1 MFRTHQRSDFRGG
14 ITVCGIFGYV
24 GGKSAAKEIVQGLQ
38 ALTYRGYDSAG
49 VAVQNDYGTQ
59 IKKGVGAISEI
70 AGVASLR
77 GKVGVGHTRWATHG
91 EVSVNN
97 AHPFS
102 YGGYTVVHN
111 GIIENYA
118 ELKRELTAKGY
129 VFQSQTD
136 SEVIVMLLHFYREY
150 PLLTALRKTV
160 ERLTGSYAI
169 VALSDRDKG
178 SIVCTR
184 KNSPLIIGLGK
195 EETFISSDVPALYG
209 KAYQY
214 TPLNEGDFVWVHMG
228 GISFYHGETEV
239 FPKLYSVNEN
249 ASCHEKRGYAHF
261 MRKEI
266 GEVPN
271 AVNNTL
277 TLLRGQEIALKR
289 VFSNA
294 TRVLLT
300 GCGTAFH
307 AAVFGKYL
315 LSRALKIPTQAEVAS
330 ELRYSG
336 EKVEKSCVCIAITQS
351 GETADTLR
359 LLQSLKKQ
367 GHKKLIV
374 ITNTPRSS
382 VTAFADITLLTGAG
396 PEIGVAAT
404 KSFTS
409 QLAAFTFIVQALSG
423 ERGEF
428 ITLPKLLTKTLQLE
442 SETKEIAR
450 ELQGQ
455 KSVFFLGRDLDYP
468 LALEGSLKL
477 KEVSYLF
484 SDGYAAGELKHGTL
498 ALIEKGTPV
507 IVCLTQPRLAE
518 KTLNALHEV
527 SCRGA
532 KVFLITQYEKYSG
545 VLGVE
550 KCLLLPPSSPHLAPL
565 LLSVPLQFLA
575 YHTAVLMGRNPD
587 RPRNLAKSVTVE

>member
-1 MFRTHQRSDFRGG
+1 M
-14 ITVCGIFGYV
+14 CGIFGYV
-24 GGKSAAKEIVQGLQ
+24 GYNSATKEIMQGLS

-49 VAVQNDYGTQ
+49 VAVQNNNRTQ

-70 AGVASLR
+70 TEAATLKGS
-77 GKVGVGHTRWATHG
+77 VGVGHTRWATHG
-91 EVSVNN
+91 GVSERN
-97 AHPFS
+97 AHPFT
-102 YGGYTVVHN
+102 YGGYTAVHN

-118 ELKRELTAKGY
+118 QLKKELIQMGY
-129 VFQSQTD
+129 VFQSETD
-136 SEVIVMLLHFYREY
+136 SEVIVMLLHFYRAF
-150 PLLTALRKTV
+150 PLLTALRKTA

-169 VALSDRDKG
+169 VALSDAEKG
-178 SIVCTR
+178 KIVCVR
-184 KNSPLIIGLGK
+184 KNSPLIIGVGK

-209 KAYQY
+209 KAYGY
-214 TPLNEGDFVWVHMG
+214 TPLGEGDLALVTRKGVH
-228 GISFYHGETEV
+228 FYRGETEIY
-239 FPKLYSVNEN
+239 PSIHPVNESATCN
-249 ASCHEKRGYAHF
+249 EKNGYAHF

-266 GEVPN
+266 EEVPTS
-271 AVNNTL
+271 VSNTF
-277 TLLRGQEIALKR
+277 TLLKGQETALKGI
-289 VFSNA
+289 FSGA

-300 GCGTAFH
+300 GCGTAYH
-307 AAVFGKYL
+307 AAVYGKYL
-315 LSRALKIPTQAEVAS
+315 LSRALRLPTSAEVAS

-336 EKVEKSCVCIAITQS
+336 EKVEESCVCIAVTQS

-359 LLQSLKKQ
+359 LLKDWKGK
-367 GHKKLIV
+367 GHRRLIV

-382 VTAFADITLLTGAG
+382 VTEYADVTLLTGAG
-396 PEIGVAAT
+396 AEIGVAAT
-404 KSFTS
+404 KSFTA
-409 QLAAFTFIVQALSG
+409 QLFAFTFIAQTLTGGRADYQ
-423 ERGEF
+423 
-428 ITLPKLLTKTLQLE
+428 TLPELLSKTLSLE
-442 SETKEIAR
+442 KNTLSIAKR
-450 ELQGQ
+450 ILGQ
-455 KSVFFLGRDLDYP
+455 KAVFFLGRDLDFP

-532 KVFLITQYEKYSG
+532 SVYLITQYEKYAEAPG
-545 VLGVE
+545 VQE
-550 KCLLLPPSSPHLAPL
+550 SLLLPKCSPRLAPI

-575 YHTAVLMGRNPD
+575 YHTAVSMGRNPD